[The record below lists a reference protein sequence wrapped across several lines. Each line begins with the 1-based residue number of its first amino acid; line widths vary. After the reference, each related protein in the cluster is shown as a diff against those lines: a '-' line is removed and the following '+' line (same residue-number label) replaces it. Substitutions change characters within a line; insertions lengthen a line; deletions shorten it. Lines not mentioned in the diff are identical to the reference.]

1 MHCFFSRKN
10 GNSLG
15 IYKSLN
21 CGIGSKDK
29 KQIVEKNLCVVAK
42 KLDVKRE
49 KLVLMNQTHSNRVL
63 ILNNENEKLRV
74 NADAILTE
82 KVDLALG
89 VLTAD
94 CAPILIYEIKKEI
107 IGCIHAGWK
116 GAIGGIIENTIDK
129 VIKMGGNPKS
139 IVAAVGPC
147 ISQKSYNVKKDF
159 YLEFKEKI
167 ENSDSFFIRK
177 ENDSFLFDLRAF
189 VTKKLNK
196 NGVLQVDNINLDS
209 FAMTD
214 EYFSHRRAK
223 KLGENDY
230 GRCISVIK
238 KTDVQN

>member
-1 MHCFFSRKN
+1 MFFFKKEWKFF
-10 GNSLG
+10 G

-29 KQIVEKNLCVVAK
+29 KQIVEKNLCIVAK

-82 KVDLALG
+82 KVNLALG

-139 IVAAVGPC
+139 IIAAVGPC

-209 FAMTD
+209 FTMTD